1 MNERLRELVEQ
12 CHETGPIG
20 RDGWPEYSRL
30 NEEKFAELIVREC
43 ILTVQLKIVRNGHTP
58 ENIRSRQHVED
69 IAKKFGIELPMDYF
83 GVKE

>member
-1 MNERLRELVEQ
+1 MNERLKELADQ
-12 CHETGPIG
+12 CYYIDTHTDIEMF
-20 RDGWPEYSRL
+20 
-30 NEEKFAELIVREC
+30 NKEKFAELIVKEC